1 MRDRSLKSVIGR
13 EKRSGSGEIP
23 LPDSYPALRI
33 LGRRRSETGFTLLEL
48 IITLAIISIL
58 AATTI
63 PVARNVIKRNKELEL
78 RRNLREMRMAI
89 DRYNVDCNMKLIS
102 PFEVDAEDQCY
113 PKNLEVL
120 VKGVKANTSAS
131 GQIDKTLKYLRR
143 LPNDPFTGKP
153 DWGVRS
159 MDDEPDSLGSG
170 KYVWDVYSNAPGTA
184 LDGKTKY
191 RDF

>member
-1 MRDRSLKSVIGR
+1 
-13 EKRSGSGEIP
+13 
-23 LPDSYPALRI
+23 
-33 LGRRRSETGFTLLEL
+33 LLEL

-58 AATTI
+58 AASTI
-63 PVARNVIKRNKELEL
+63 PVARNVIRRNKELEL

-89 DRYNVDCNMKLIS
+89 DRYNVDCKMQLIS
-102 PFEVDAEDQCY
+102 PFELDQEDQCY

-120 VKGVKANTSAS
+120 VKGVKANTTTS
-131 GQIDKTLKYLRR
+131 GQIDKTLRYLRR
-143 LPNDPFTGKP
+143 LPNDPITGKP

-159 MDDEPDSLGSG
+159 MEDDGDSIGSG

-191 RDF
+191 KDF